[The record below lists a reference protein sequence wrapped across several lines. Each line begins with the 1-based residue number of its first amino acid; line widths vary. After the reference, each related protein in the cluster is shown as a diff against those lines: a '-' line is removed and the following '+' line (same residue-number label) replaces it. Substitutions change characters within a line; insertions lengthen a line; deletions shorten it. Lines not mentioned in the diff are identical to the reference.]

1 MRFVILTGMS
11 GAGKSTALKMMEDI
25 GYYCVDNLPIPLI
38 EKFAELAYESSAE
51 LEKVALASM
60 AVAVGVGLWGGLSS
74 FLNDSNSGML
84 IWGLCLSF
92 CAVGVTFSLRKMMRQ
107 PISLADQ
114 DEANEVMRDR
124 WIVPLISLCINVIGS
139 IVFVAFRLFC

>member
-1 MRFVILTGMS
+1 MLGLS
-11 GAGKSTALKMMEDI
+11 
-25 GYYCVDNLPIPLI
+25 PLAA
-38 EKFAELAYESSAE
+38 K

-84 IWGLCLSF
+84 IWGLCLPF

>member
-1 MRFVILTGMS
+1 MAFFFITTWYFKQQIKQ
-11 GAGKSTALKMMEDI
+11 AGRLAPDL
-25 GYYCVDNLPIPLI
+25 NLSPRIQVVLGLSPLAA
-38 EKFAELAYESSAE
+38 K

-124 WIVPLISLCINVIGS
+124 WIVPLISLCINVIGA
-139 IVFVAFRLFC
+139 IVFAAFRLFG